1 MNPMKPTPPMP
12 VENRNP
18 MRPNTSASPELELE
32 LEPLERDEYE
42 EPLDREL
49 ELDEREL
56 LDDDPPRKLP
66 PPPGLAPAKVAFET
80 IHAKAETTAK
90 NRARRRSFMSTAR
103 RAAR

>member
-18 MRPNTSASPELELE
+18 MRPKTSSELE
-32 LEPLERDEYE
+32 LEPLERDEYD

-56 LDDDPPRKLP
+56 LDERDDDPPRKLP
-66 PPPGLAPAKVAFET
+66 PPPGLASAKVAFET
-80 IHAKAETTAK
+80 IHVKAPTRAK
-90 NRARRRSFMSTAR
+90 NQGQRRRFMSTAR
-103 RAAR
+103 PEAR